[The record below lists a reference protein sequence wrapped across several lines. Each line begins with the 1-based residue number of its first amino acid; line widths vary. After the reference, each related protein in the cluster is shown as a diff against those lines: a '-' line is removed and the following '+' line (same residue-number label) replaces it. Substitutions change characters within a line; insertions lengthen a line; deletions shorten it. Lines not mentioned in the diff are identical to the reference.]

1 MSQMVS
7 VYDIEDVIVD
17 SMGSSAVDARS
28 AVGLESASTVVS
40 ALSARSVADRA
51 FPWGDGFCDTTT
63 YVHDALVKRDTRDDA
78 RHPMSTMSSPG
89 DIVPPWI
96 KDLLGMTRQVSAGK

>member
-1 MSQMVS
+1 MH
-7 VYDIEDVIVD
+7 
-17 SMGSSAVDARS
+17 A
-28 AVGLESASTVVS
+28 ASTVVT

-63 YVHDALVKRDTRDDA
+63 YVHDALVKRDTRDVPP

-96 KDLLGMTRQVSAGK
+96 TVA